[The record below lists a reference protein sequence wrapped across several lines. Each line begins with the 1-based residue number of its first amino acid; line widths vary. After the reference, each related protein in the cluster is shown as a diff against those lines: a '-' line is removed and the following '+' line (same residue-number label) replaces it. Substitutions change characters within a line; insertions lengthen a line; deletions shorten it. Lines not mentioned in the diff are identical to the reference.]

1 MLDGEKGTGSSGN
14 PGKANPTKEP
24 KEKTP
29 EQEAKQWCKT
39 VSRDL
44 RKIQSDADVALIQ
57 YGKKKMNHT

>member
-1 MLDGEKGTGSSGN
+1 MAKKGTGSSGN

-29 EQEAKQWCKT
+29 EQEAKQWCKN

-44 RKIQSDADVALIQ
+44 HKTQSDADVTLIQ
-57 YGKKKMNHT
+57 YGKKENEPYF